1 MFNETKE
8 PPSVND
14 LPQYSSLH
22 GESQAAPVGT
32 CKHERIESKQ
42 LARILGFERA
52 LTEWII
58 KHRSKWCKNRHPEP
72 SQAGFQRPA

>member
-1 MFNETKE
+1 MFDETNE

-14 LPQYSSLH
+14 LPQYSAPH
-22 GESQAAPVGT
+22 GESQAACDGS

-42 LARILGFERA
+42 IARDLGFERA

-58 KHRSKWCKNRHPEP
+58 KNRSKWCKNRHPEP
-72 SQAGFQRPA
+72 SHAGIQGPA